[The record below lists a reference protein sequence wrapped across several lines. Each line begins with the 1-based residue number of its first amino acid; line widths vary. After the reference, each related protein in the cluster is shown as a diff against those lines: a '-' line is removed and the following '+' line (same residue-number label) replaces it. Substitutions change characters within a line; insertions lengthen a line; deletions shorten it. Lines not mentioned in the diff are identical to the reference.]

1 MRLDFPA
8 SWTRE
13 ERISAARVSR
23 QEGLYFNIYLDGKLV
38 EYPFRMIQAKG
49 NADFE
54 NRDDPFLSTPRVYS
68 ESTIPPSEWEN
79 IQTIT
84 FEPATNWPTE
94 MYVVEVGSE
103 KLLQPVTQLEPGVDV
118 FQSADENVSYVAQG

>member
-8 SWTRE
+8 SLTRE